1 MKKKSLSIL
10 IILCIFSLIFTG
22 CTPAVTA
29 EPSGNNTESVAVA
42 TELPAPTAT
51 AEPIPCMIAFD
62 SDRDKNREIYVMN
75 PDGKDPVNLTNN
87 PADDFGPAWSP
98 NGQEIAFV
106 SNRENEQGG
115 GQYIYIMN
123 ADGSDVRQLT
133 TGNNSDHPDWS
144 HDGSAIVFSSD
155 ANGNNEIYVIKADG
169 GVEPTNL
176 TNSDAQDIQP
186 TWSPD
191 GSKIAWLSGSDGNW
205 DIFVMYA
212 DGSNMKQLT
221 DNGKV
226 SDVAWTID
234 NQIFAYWENQE
245 IGCFNCVMD
254 ADGSNVIDAGGKGEM
269 QRYIPFWTLNGDR
282 VELVSISLNDS
293 DEEIYL
299 VSDIYPDLFLNLTNN
314 PGNDRNPDW
323 PANCGLGNTVTN
335 SQPQETEN
343 NGVAETETQ
352 PLKDPKD
359 IIIGYGGDDQWE
371 PQKKEDFQKA
381 CGELGIQCVVGD
393 TNQLIEQGV
402 DAIIQNS
409 NFNWTVDGLFPDV
422 QNAKDKGIPVFIL
435 DNDSNFDGAYS
446 ISIDHKEWATI
457 SLEWMAERMGG
468 EGDFIYVIP
477 GENNAHSVVMEEIL
491 AKYPGI
497 NVVDSR
503 IGKYDAYEQLQS
515 DVTSFITAYPDL
527 KAIWTDSQLTRV
539 VWGLKDSSISS
550 DEWPLFICDASKE
563 GLDTWVLL
571 LNKNPDY
578 ECISVINPPGIAYDA
593 VYAAYYLLSGYKIN
607 ESVLGGENG
616 KMLLVN
622 IPVVTNENLQEWW
635 ATVEGEDV
643 EWSVLLDQLMTPEQI
658 KEAWFLD

>member
-1 MKKKSLSIL
+1 MKNKSLSIL
-10 IILCIFSLIFTG
+10 IVLCFFSLIFTG

-29 EPSGNNTESVAVA
+29 EPSGSDTESVAVA

-51 AEPIPCMIAFD
+51 TEPIPCMIAFD
-62 SDRDKNREIYVMN
+62 SDRDGNREIYVMD
-75 PDGKDPVNLTNN
+75 PDGKNTVNLTNN

-98 NGQEIAFV
+98 DGQEIAFV

-176 TNSDAQDIQP
+176 TNSDVQDTQP

-212 DGSNMKQLT
+212 DGSNIKQLT

-226 SDVAWTID
+226 TDVAWTID
-234 NQIFAYWENQE
+234 NQIFSYWENQE
-245 IGCFNCVMD
+245 NGCFNCVMD

-282 VELVSISLNDS
+282 VELVSVSLNGS

-299 VSDIYPDLFLNLTNN
+299 VSDIYPDMFLNLTNN

-323 PANCGLGNTVTN
+323 PANCGSGNTVTD
-335 SQPQETEN
+335 SQPQVTEN
-343 NGVAETETQ
+343 NEVAETETQ

-381 CGELGIQCVVGD
+381 CSELGIQCVVGD
-393 TNQLIEQGV
+393 MNQLIEQGV

-409 NFNWTVDGLFPDV
+409 NYWTVAGLFPDV
-422 QNAKDKGIPVFIL
+422 QNAKEKGIPVFIL
-435 DNDSNFDGAYS
+435 NADSNIDGAYS

-457 SLEWMAERMGG
+457 GLEWMAEKMGG
-468 EGDFIYVIP
+468 EGDFIYVNP
-477 GENNAHSVVMEEIL
+477 GFANVHSTAIEEML

-497 NVVDSR
+497 DVVDSR
-503 IGKYDAYEQLQS
+503 IEKYDAHAQLRS
-515 DVTSFITAYPDL
+515 DVANFVASYPDL
-527 KAIWTDSQLTRV
+527 KMIWSDSELMQV
-539 VWGLKDSSISS
+539 VWGVQDAGIPAKD
-550 DEWPLFICDASKE
+550 WPLFLCDATKE
-563 GLDTWVLL
+563 GLDTWRNLL
-571 LNKNPDY
+571 ERDSNFD
-578 ECISVINPPGIAYDA
+578 CIAVINPPGIAYDA
-593 VYAAYYLLSGYKIN
+593 VYAAYYLLSGYTID
-607 ESVLGGENG
+607 ESALGGDYG
-616 KMLLVN
+616 RMLPVN
-622 IPVVTNENLQEWW
+622 IPVVTKANFQEWW
-635 ATVEGEDV
+635 ATVEKEDI
-643 EWSVLLDQLMTPEQI
+643 EWSTVLDQFMTPQEI

>member
-1 MKKKSLSIL
+1 
-10 IILCIFSLIFTG
+10 
-22 CTPAVTA
+22 
-29 EPSGNNTESVAVA
+29 
-42 TELPAPTAT
+42 
-51 AEPIPCMIAFD
+51 MIAFD
-62 SDRDKNREIYVMN
+62 SDRDGNREIYVMD
-75 PDGKDPVNLTNN
+75 PDGKNTVNLTNN

-98 NGQEIAFV
+98 DGQEIAFV

-176 TNSDAQDIQP
+176 TNSDVQDTQP

-212 DGSNMKQLT
+212 DGSNIKQLT

-226 SDVAWTID
+226 TDVAWTID
-234 NQIFAYWENQE
+234 NQIFSYWENQE
-245 IGCFNCVMD
+245 NGCFNCVMD

-282 VELVSISLNDS
+282 VELVSVSLNGS

-299 VSDIYPDLFLNLTNN
+299 VSDIYPDMFLNLTNN

-323 PANCGLGNTVTN
+323 PANCGSGNTVTD
-335 SQPQETEN
+335 SQPQVTEN
-343 NGVAETETQ
+343 NEVAETETQ

-381 CGELGIQCVVGD
+381 CSELGIQCVVGD
-393 TNQLIEQGV
+393 MNQLIEQGV

-409 NFNWTVDGLFPDV
+409 NYWTVAGLFPDV
-422 QNAKDKGIPVFIL
+422 QNAKEKGIPVFIL
-435 DNDSNFDGAYS
+435 NADSNIDGAYS

-457 SLEWMAERMGG
+457 GLEWMAEKMGG
-468 EGDFIYVIP
+468 EGDFIYVNP
-477 GENNAHSVVMEEIL
+477 GFANVHSTAIEEML

-497 NVVDSR
+497 DVVDSR
-503 IGKYDAYEQLQS
+503 IEKYDAHAQLRS
-515 DVTSFITAYPDL
+515 DVANFVASYPDL
-527 KAIWTDSQLTRV
+527 KMIWSDSELMQV
-539 VWGLKDSSISS
+539 VWGVQDAGIPAKD
-550 DEWPLFICDASKE
+550 WPLFLCDATKE
-563 GLDTWVLL
+563 GLDTWRNLL
-571 LNKNPDY
+571 ERDSNFD
-578 ECISVINPPGIAYDA
+578 CIAVINPPGIAYDA
-593 VYAAYYLLSGYKIN
+593 VYAAYYLLSGYTID
-607 ESVLGGENG
+607 ESALGGDYG
-616 KMLLVN
+616 RMLPVN
-622 IPVVTNENLQEWW
+622 IPVVTKANFQEWW
-635 ATVEGEDV
+635 ATVEKEDI
-643 EWSVLLDQLMTPEQI
+643 EWSTVLDQFMTPQEI

>member
-1 MKKKSLSIL
+1 MKNKSLSIL
-10 IILCIFSLIFTG
+10 IVLCFFSLIFTG

-29 EPSGNNTESVAVA
+29 EPSGSDTESVAVA

-51 AEPIPCMIAFD
+51 TEPIPCMIAFD
-62 SDRDKNREIYVMN
+62 SDRDGNREIYVMD
-75 PDGKDPVNLTNN
+75 PDGKNTVNLTNN

-98 NGQEIAFV
+98 DGQEIAFV

-176 TNSDAQDIQP
+176 TNSDVQDTQP

-212 DGSNMKQLT
+212 DGSNIKQLT

-226 SDVAWTID
+226 TDVAWTID
-234 NQIFAYWENQE
+234 NQIFSYWENQE
-245 IGCFNCVMD
+245 NGCFNCVMD

-282 VELVSISLNDS
+282 VELVSVSLNGS

-299 VSDIYPDLFLNLTNN
+299 VGDIYPDLFLNLTNN

-323 PANCGLGNTVTN
+323 PANCGSGNTVTD

-343 NGVAETETQ
+343 NEVAETETQ

-371 PQKKEDFQKA
+371 SQKKEDFQKA
-381 CGELGIQCVVGD
+381 CSELGIQCVVGD
-393 TNQLIEQGV
+393 MNQLIEQGV
-402 DAIIQNS
+402 DAIVQNS
-409 NFNWTVDGLFPDV
+409 NYWTVAGLFPDV
-422 QNAKDKGIPVFIL
+422 QNAKEKGIPVFIL
-435 DNDSNFDGAYS
+435 NADSNIDGAYS

-457 SLEWMAERMGG
+457 GLEWMAEKMGG
-468 EGDFIYVIP
+468 EGDFIYVTP
-477 GENNAHSVVMEEIL
+477 GFANVHSTAIEEML

-497 NVVDSR
+497 DVVDSR
-503 IGKYDAYEQLQS
+503 IEKYDAHAQLRS
-515 DVTSFITAYPDL
+515 DVANFVASYPDL
-527 KAIWTDSQLTRV
+527 KMIWSDSELMQV
-539 VWGLKDSSISS
+539 VWGVQDAGIPAKD
-550 DEWPLFICDASKE
+550 WPLFLCDATKE
-563 GLDTWVLL
+563 GLDTWRNLL
-571 LNKNPDY
+571 ERDSNFD
-578 ECISVINPPGIAYDA
+578 CIAVINPPGIAYDA
-593 VYAAYYLLSGYKIN
+593 VYAAYYLLSGYTID
-607 ESVLGGENG
+607 ESALGGDYG
-616 KMLLVN
+616 RMLPVN
-622 IPVVTNENLQEWW
+622 IPVVTKANFQEWW
-635 ATVEGEDV
+635 ATVEKEDI
-643 EWSVLLDQLMTPEQI
+643 EWSTVLDQFMTPQEI